1 MEAENQGDEIN
12 CKITL
17 IGETNV
23 GKTSL
28 IQQYVNNI
36 FDPNYITTIGGDQVI
51 KPIISK
57 NKKLNLNIWDT
68 AGQERFRSINKIFIK
83 NSKIVLLVYDITNKE
98 SFTKIV
104 KYWYPKVINLL
115 GKDVV
120 IGLAANKCDLYENEK
135 VNYEEVKNFAEEN
148 NIIFKETSA
157 MDHDSI
163 ENFFNELIDIF
174 LEKNKDSICDKT
186 INLSSTSIES
196 KTNNSCC

>member
-57 NKKLNLNIWDT
+57 NKKLNLNI
-68 AGQERFRSINKIFIK
+68 FNFLK
-83 NSKIVLLVYDITNKE
+83 NN
-98 SFTKIV
+98 
-104 KYWYPKVINLL
+104 
-115 GKDVV
+115 
-120 IGLAANKCDLYENEK
+120 
-135 VNYEEVKNFAEEN
+135 NFQ
-148 NIIFKETSA
+148 K
-157 MDHDSI
+157 
-163 ENFFNELIDIF
+163 
-174 LEKNKDSICDKT
+174 
-186 INLSSTSIES
+186 
-196 KTNNSCC
+196 